1 MGLVGLSAQ
10 CHGKF
15 MYFDV
20 RAAKL
25 LAPGEVLAVEGCP
38 GLRLVAVKSSKT
50 WTYRYRDVAGRLKQV
65 KLGSWPEMNI
75 QEALGVWTKHRA
87 DREAGVDIVEQRKL
101 AKEETKKALLPQTD
115 EVYSV
120 KRLLDDFVDGHLVH
134 VRKPA
139 GFDAVKSAFHRI
151 LEANP
156 EFAAMPAE
164 AVTRQVAFG
173 ILEGRK
179 VDAPC
184 AAQKLRSNFGGAWD
198 YALDAG
204 RISGETPNWWRS
216 VQKGR
221 LQSKG
226 KKMGGKHIG
235 RRKRYLS
242 DEEIGTLINWLPNMQ
257 KIGMDAVIMYLWTG
271 TRGSEIFG
279 MNVDHLAEKNGVLW
293 WTIPKAMT
301 KNARFPDATDLR
313 VPLIG
318 RAREVAER
326 RCREADEDGNLF
338 VGATGNRYST
348 HTFSGY
354 LYDLQPY
361 SPKSKRKGRVRE
373 ILPVSDWSAHNL
385 RRTTRTML
393 SALGCPKE
401 VAEAIVGHMPEKIE
415 GVYNAYSYDAERV
428 HWLGRIDQRMEE
440 LAALALPARP

>member
-1 MGLVGLSAQ
+1 
-10 CHGKF
+10 

-50 WTYRYRDVAGRLKQV
+50 WTYRLRDVAGRLKQV
-65 KLGSWPEMNI
+65 KLGSCPEMSI

-87 DREAGVDIVEQRKL
+87 DREVGVDIVEKRKQ
-101 AKEETKKALLPQTD
+101 AKEKTKKALLPQVD
-115 EVYSV
+115 DFYSV
-120 KRLLDDFVDGHLVH
+120 TRLLDDFVQGHLAH
-134 VRKPA
+134 TRKPA
-139 GFDAVKSAFHRI
+139 GLDAVKSAFKRI

-156 EFAAMPAE
+156 EFASMPAE
-164 AVTRQVAFG
+164 SVTRQVAFS
-173 ILEGRK
+173 ILESRK

-235 RRKRYLS
+235 RRRRYLS
-242 DEEIGTLINWLPNMQ
+242 DDEIGVLVNWLPSMQ
-257 KIGMDAVIMYLWTG
+257 KIGMDAVIMYLWAG

-279 MNVDHLAEKNGVLW
+279 MNVEHLAEKDGVLW

-301 KNARFPDATDLR
+301 KM
-313 VPLIG
+313 
-318 RAREVAER
+318 RASLTRQTCG
-326 RCREADEDGNLF
+326 CR
-338 VGATGNRYST
+338 
-348 HTFSGY
+348 
-354 LYDLQPY
+354 
-361 SPKSKRKGRVRE
+361 
-373 ILPVSDWSAHNL
+373 
-385 RRTTRTML
+385 
-393 SALGCPKE
+393 
-401 VAEAIVGHMPEKIE
+401 
-415 GVYNAYSYDAERV
+415 
-428 HWLGRIDQRMEE
+428 
-440 LAALALPARP
+440 

>member
-1 MGLVGLSAQ
+1 
-10 CHGKF
+10 

-25 LAPGEVLAVEGCP
+25 LAPGKVLAVEGCP

-75 QEALGVWTKHRA
+75 QEALGIWAKYRA
-87 DREAGVDIVEQRKL
+87 DREAGVNIVEQRKQ
-101 AKEETKKALLPQTD
+101 AKEESKKALLPQ
-115 EVYSV
+115 EEAVYSV
-120 KRLLDDFVDGHLVH
+120 KRLTQDYVDGHLAH
-134 VRKPA
+134 SRKPEGLA
-139 GFDAVKSAFHRI
+139 AAKSAFLR
-151 LEANP
+151 LFEANP
-156 EFAAMPAE
+156 DFANMPADS
-164 AVTRQVAFG
+164 VSRQIAFG
-173 ILEGRK
+173 ILEDK
-179 VDAPC
+179 KIDAPC
-184 AAQKLRSNFGGAWD
+184 AAQKLRSMFGGAWD

-221 LQSKG
+221 LLSKG

-235 RRKRYLS
+235 RRRRFLT
-242 DEEIGTLINWLPNMQ
+242 DDEIGVLLNWLPNMQ
-257 KIGMDAVIMYLWTG
+257 AIGMDAVILYLWTG

-279 MNVDHLAEKNGVLW
+279 MNVEHLAEKDGVLW
-293 WTIPKAMT
+293 WTIPKALT

-313 VPLIG
+313 VPLLG
-318 RAREVAER
+318 RAREIIQR
-326 RCREADEDGNLF
+326 RRREADEEGNLF

-361 SPKSKRKGRVRE
+361 SPKSKRKGRVRK
-373 ILPVSDWSAHNL
+373 ILPVTDWSAHNL

-401 VAEAIVGHMPEKIE
+401 IAEAIVGHMPEKIE
-415 GVYNAYSYDAERV
+415 GTYNAYSYDAERIY
-428 HWLGRIDQRMEE
+428 WLGKVDQRLEE
-440 LAALALPARP
+440 LASLALPARP